1 VLIKKGEPM
10 SYKSSIMHTVGNLLA
25 NQGFK
30 LWVLIF
36 LFALIALRLVT
47 IFYFPKTDIISIGWS
62 LTIAL
67 VCVGY
72 LWIAELRDR
81 SRLEMINRELNITKD
96 ILKESELDAIMAL
109 ILSQEAKDP
118 YSYGHTNRVTKYS
131 LELAKELRLSQHV
144 IDIIERAAKLHD
156 IGKIGIKDS
165 VLFSEGKLSEKDY
178 EIIKTHPVKGV
189 TILEPL
195 KFLQEE
201 KEIILHHHE
210 HFDGKGYPEGLRR
223 DQIPVGAR
231 IIAVAD
237 AFDAMSSDRVYRKRL
252 AKPVVIKELK
262 DNAGTQFDPHLVE
275 VFLKIIDRF
284 YV

>member
-1 VLIKKGEPM
+1 M
-10 SYKSSIMHTVGNLLA
+10 SYKASIRVNIAGLLI

-36 LFALIALRLVT
+36 LFALIALRLLT

-67 VCVGY
+67 FCVAY

-81 SRLEMINRELNITKD
+81 ARLEKINRELIITKD

-131 LELAKELRLSQHV
+131 VELAKELKLSGHMV
-144 IDIIERAAKLHD
+144 DIIERAAKLHD

-165 VLFSEGKLSEKDY
+165 ILFFEGKLSEKDY
-178 EIIKTHPVKGV
+178 EIIKTHPLKSVS
-189 TILEPL
+189 ILEPL

-210 HFDGKGYPEGLRR
+210 RYDGKGYPQGLKK
-223 DQIPVGAR
+223 DQIPLGAR

-237 AFDAMSSDRVYRKRL
+237 SFDAMSSDRIYRKRL
-252 AKPVVIKELK
+252 SKEAVIKELK
-262 DNAGTQFDPHLVE
+262 DNAGSQFDPHLAK
-275 VFLKIIDRF
+275 VFLSIIDRF

>member
-1 VLIKKGEPM
+1 M
-10 SYKSSIMHTVGNLLA
+10 SYKASIRVNIAGLLI

-36 LFALIALRLVT
+36 LFALIALRLLT

-67 VCVGY
+67 FCVAY

-81 SRLEMINRELNITKD
+81 ARLEKINRELIITKD

-131 LELAKELRLSQHV
+131 VELAKELKLSSHM
-144 IDIIERAAKLHD
+144 IDVIERAAKLHD

-165 VLFSEGKLSEKDY
+165 ILFFEGKLSEKDF
-178 EIIKTHPVKGV
+178 EIIKTHPLKSVS
-189 TILEPL
+189 ILEPL

-210 HFDGKGYPEGLRR
+210 RYDGKGYPQGLKK
-223 DQIPVGAR
+223 DQIPLGAR

-237 AFDAMSSDRVYRKRL
+237 SFDAMSSDRIYRKRL
-252 AKPVVIKELK
+252 SKEIVTKELK
-262 DNAGTQFDPHLVE
+262 DNAGSQFDPHLAK
-275 VFLKIIDRF
+275 VFLSIIERF

>member
-1 VLIKKGEPM
+1 M
-10 SYKSSIMHTVGNLLA
+10 SYKNSIRVNVADLLI

-30 LWVLIF
+30 LWVLVF
-36 LFALIALRLVT
+36 LFMLIALRVIT

-67 VCVGY
+67 FCVAY

-81 SRLEMINRELNITKD
+81 ARLERINRELIITKD

-118 YSYGHTNRVTKYS
+118 YAYGHTNRVTQYAVA
-131 LELAKELRLSQHV
+131 LAHELRLPGHV
-144 IDIIERAAKLHD
+144 VDIIERAAKLHD

-165 VLFSEGKLSEKDY
+165 ILFFEGKLSEKDY
-178 EIIKTHPVKGV
+178 EIIKTHPVKSV
-189 TILEPL
+189 NILEPL
-195 KFLQEE
+195 KFLHEE

-210 HFDGKGYPEGLRR
+210 RFDGKGYPQGLKR
-223 DQIPVGAR
+223 DQIPLGAR

-237 AFDAMSSDRVYRKRL
+237 SFDAMSSDRVYRKRL
-252 AKPVVIKELK
+252 PKEAVIKELQV
-262 DNAGTQFDPHLVE
+262 NSGTQFDPNLVK
-275 VFLKIIDRF
+275 VFLTIIDRF
-284 YV
+284 YA

>member
-1 VLIKKGEPM
+1 M
-10 SYKSSIMHTVGNLLA
+10 SYKTSILRNVANLLI

-36 LFALIALRLVT
+36 LFTLIALRMIT
-47 IFYFPKTDIISIGWS
+47 IFYYPKTDIISVGWS

-67 VCVGY
+67 ICVGY

-81 SRLEMINRELNITKD
+81 ARIEKINRELIITKD
-96 ILKESELDAIMAL
+96 ILKESELEAIMAL

-131 LELAKELRLSQHV
+131 VELAKELKLSNHM

-165 VLFSEGKLSEKDY
+165 ILFFEGKLSEKDY
-178 EIIKTHPVKGV
+178 EIIKTHPVKSV
-189 TILEPL
+189 SILEPL

-210 HFDGKGYPEGLRR
+210 RYDGKGYPQGLKK
-223 DQIPVGAR
+223 DQIPLGAR
-231 IIAVAD
+231 IIAIAD
-237 AFDAMSSDRVYRKRL
+237 SFDAMSSDRIYRKRL
-252 AKPVVIKELK
+252 SKDVIIKELK
-262 DNAGTQFDPHLVE
+262 ENAGSQFDPHLVK
-275 VFLKIIDRF
+275 VFLSIIERF

>member
-1 VLIKKGEPM
+1 M
-10 SYKSSIMHTVGNLLA
+10 SYKTSILRNVANLLT

-36 LFALIALRLVT
+36 LFSLIALRLVT

-67 VCVGY
+67 ICVGY

-81 SRLEMINRELNITKD
+81 ARLERINRELIITKD
-96 ILKESELDAIMAL
+96 ILKESELEAIMAL

-131 LELAKELRLSQHV
+131 VELAKELKLSPHM
-144 IDIIERAAKLHD
+144 IDVIERAAKLHD

-165 VLFSEGKLSEKDY
+165 ILFFEGKLSEKDF
-178 EIIKTHPVKGV
+178 EMIKTHPLKSVS
-189 TILEPL
+189 ILEPL

-210 HFDGKGYPEGLRR
+210 RYDGKGYPQGLKR
-223 DQIPVGAR
+223 DQIPLGAR
-231 IIAVAD
+231 IIAIAD
-237 AFDAMSSDRVYRKRL
+237 SFDAMSSDRVYRKRL
-252 AKPVVIKELK
+252 SKEAVIKELK
-262 DNAGTQFDPHLVE
+262 DNAASQFDPHLAK
-275 VFLKIIDRF
+275 VFLSIIDRF